1 MAEFHIWN
9 WIVVL
14 AVLLLPILI
23 VIPFWR
29 LLPRAGIPG
38 PVALLAIIPFVPL
51 ILLWI
56 LAFKRW
62 PQDR

>member
-1 MAEFHIWN
+1 MAEFHVWN

-14 AVLLLPILI
+14 TVLLLPILI

-38 PVALLAIIPFVPL
+38 PVALLAIVPFVPL

>member
-14 AVLLLPILI
+14 TVLLLPILI

-38 PVALLAIIPFVPL
+38 PVTLLAIVPFVPL

>member
-14 AVLLLPILI
+14 TVLLLPILI
-23 VIPFWR
+23 VIPFWQ

-38 PVALLAIIPFVPL
+38 PVALLALIPFVPL

>member
-1 MAEFHIWN
+1 MGTFSIWH
-9 WIVVL
+9 WIIVL
-14 AVLLLPILI
+14 TVFLLPILI

-62 PQDR
+62 PEDR

>member
-9 WIVVL
+9 WIIVL
-14 AVLLLPILI
+14 TVLLLPILI

>member
-1 MAEFHIWN
+1 MAEFHIRN

-14 AVLLLPILI
+14 TVLLLPILI

-38 PVALLAIIPFVPL
+38 PVALLAIVPFVPL

>member
-38 PVALLAIIPFVPL
+38 PVALLAIVPFVPL